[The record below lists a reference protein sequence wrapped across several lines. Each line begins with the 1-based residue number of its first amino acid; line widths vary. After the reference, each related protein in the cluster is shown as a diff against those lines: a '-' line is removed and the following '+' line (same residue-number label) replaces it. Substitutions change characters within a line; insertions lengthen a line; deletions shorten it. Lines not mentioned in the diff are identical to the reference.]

1 MKLLVFGATGPTGK
15 EVVAQALERGFQV
28 TAFARRPGAV
38 PARERLRVLS
48 GDTVRDPQAVAEA
61 VRGQDGVVSAL
72 GVRNSFFP
80 RGLMQRSLAN
90 IVPAMDAAGVRRFV
104 LMSAFGVGDSKKDAP
119 VMPRLLYHTLL
130 ACIFADKHVAEESL
144 KRSTLD
150 WTIVYPVLL
159 THAPRSVRYRAGERL
174 ELRGFPSISR
184 ADVADFM
191 LRELVGRRFV
201 RRTVVLSD

>member
-1 MKLLVFGATGPTGK
+1 MKLAVFGATGPTGK
-15 EVVAQALERGFQV
+15 EIVAQALDRGYQV
-28 TAFARRPGAV
+28 TAFARRPEAV
-38 PARERLRVLS
+38 PVRVQLRVVA
-48 GDTVRDPQAVAEA
+48 GDAMRDATAVSDA

-72 GVRNSFFP
+72 GVRTSFFP

-90 IVPAMDAAGVRRFV
+90 IVPAMEAAGVKRLV

-119 VMPRLLYHTLL
+119 IGPRFMYNTLL
-130 ACIFADKHVAEESL
+130 ACIFADKRAAEEAL
-144 KRSTLD
+144 KRSALD

-159 THAPRSVRYRAGERL
+159 TNGSRSVRYRAGERL
-174 ELRGFPSISR
+174 KLRGFPSISR

-191 LRELVGRRFV
+191 LRELVERRFV